1 VLCYSAFSQTINNNQ
16 FYYFKNQQSMK
27 RIFMFM
33 GVCTVLFV
41 ISCTSH
47 HEKEEAESKFLVT
60 SPLKQDTSIVQ
71 EYVCQIHSIN
81 HIELRSQERGFLEKI
96 FVDEGDFVKK
106 GQLLFRIMP
115 KLYEAEMHK
124 AKAEADLA
132 AIEFQNTKSLSDSNI
147 VSKNELAMAKARY
160 ERAKAELKLSQV
172 HLGFTEIR
180 APFDG
185 YIDRFQVR
193 LGSLLDEG
201 DVLTNLSDNSSMW
214 VYFNVPESEYLDLME
229 HVTDITKMDVSL
241 KMANNKLFQHP
252 GVVETIEADF
262 NNETGNIPFRATFPN
277 PNGLLR
283 HGETGNIRVTRQ
295 LKDALIIPQK
305 ATFEVLEKKF
315 VFVVD
320 DENTLRSRE
329 ITIGEELPHLF
340 VITGGLNEGDK
351 ILLEG
356 LRKVKNNE
364 EIDFELVSPKK
375 VINQLEL
382 YSE

>member
-1 VLCYSAFSQTINNNQ
+1 
-16 FYYFKNQQSMK
+16 MK

-160 ERAKAELKLSQV
+160 DRAKAELELSQV